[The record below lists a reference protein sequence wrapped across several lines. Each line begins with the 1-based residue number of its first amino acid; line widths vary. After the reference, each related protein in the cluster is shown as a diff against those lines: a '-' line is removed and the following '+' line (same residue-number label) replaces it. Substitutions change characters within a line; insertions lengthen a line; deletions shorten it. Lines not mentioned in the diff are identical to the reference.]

1 MKQHSADGCAAPGG
15 GASDTTWSTLRPRTR
30 FGDDQNTVLRDA
42 AGGAPGARP
51 LRDGDASETLKPTL
65 QRGTRFG
72 DDQNTVLRDAAESAR
87 FRCK

>member
-15 GASDTTWSTLRPRTR
+15 GASDTTWPTLRRRTR

-42 AGGAPGARP
+42 AGSAAGVRRPG
-51 LRDGDASETLKPTL
+51 DNGASEALKPTL

-72 DDQNTVLRDAAESAR
+72 DDQKAVLRDAAGSAAV
-87 FRCK
+87 